1 MVLIIYII
9 KLDGGNMKKIY
20 SIFERLV
27 CIFLILLLSLIAV
40 ILFLKYN
47 SEIILIVIAYIC
59 VVLIIVALLK
69 LFSFPSHIIIRDNNV
84 KVFDFPLLAT
94 NKFYVKKRSLIIYN
108 SEININDVEKIEIIT
123 LTKEEQNKYIGYK
136 HILKKYLKFH
146 LKYGNP
152 KYVYVGNY
160 SNYQISKII
169 KLIINK

>member
-1 MVLIIYII
+1 
-9 KLDGGNMKKIY
+9 MKKIY

-27 CIFLILLLSLIAV
+27 CIFLILLLSLISV

-47 SEIILIVIAYIC
+47 SEIILIVIAYACI
-59 VVLIIVALLK
+59 VLIIVALLK
-69 LFSFPSHIIIRDNNV
+69 LIFLPSHIVIGNNTV

-94 NKFYVKKRSLIIYN
+94 NKFYVKKRSLILYN

-136 HILKKYLKFH
+136 HILKKYLKIN

-160 SNYQISKII
+160 SKYQINKII
-169 KLIINK
+169 KLAYKK

>member
-1 MVLIIYII
+1 
-9 KLDGGNMKKIY
+9 MKKIY

-27 CIFLILLLSLIAV
+27 CIFLILLLSLISV
-40 ILFLKYN
+40 ILLLKYN

-59 VVLIIVALLK
+59 IVLIIVALLK
-69 LFSFPSHIIIRDNNV
+69 LIYLPSHIVIRNNTV

-94 NKFYVKKRSLIIYN
+94 NKFYVKKRSLILYN

-123 LTKEEQNKYIGYK
+123 LTNEEQNKYIRYK
-136 HILKKYLKFH
+136 HILKKYLKIN
-146 LKYGNP
+146 LKYGIP

-169 KLIINK
+169 KLINNK

>member
-1 MVLIIYII
+1 
-9 KLDGGNMKKIY
+9 MKKIY

-27 CIFLILLLSLIAV
+27 CIFLILLLSLISV

-47 SEIILIVIAYIC
+47 SEIILIVIAYACI
-59 VVLIIVALLK
+59 VLIIVALLK
-69 LFSFPSHIIIRDNNV
+69 LIFLPSHIVIGNNTV

-94 NKFYVKKRSLIIYN
+94 NKFYVKKRSLILYN

-136 HILKKYLKFH
+136 HILKKYLKIN

-160 SNYQISKII
+160 SKYQINKII
-169 KLIINK
+169 KLVYKQ

>member
-1 MVLIIYII
+1 
-9 KLDGGNMKKIY
+9 MKKIY

-27 CIFLILLLSLIAV
+27 CIFLILLLSLISV

-47 SEIILIVIAYIC
+47 SEIILIVIAYACI
-59 VVLIIVALLK
+59 VLIIVALLK
-69 LFSFPSHIIIRDNNV
+69 LIFLPSHIVIGNNTV

-94 NKFYVKKRSLIIYN
+94 NKFYVKKRSLILYN

-136 HILKKYLKFH
+136 RILKKYLKIN

-160 SNYQISKII
+160 SKYQINKII
-169 KLIINK
+169 KLVYKQ

>member
-1 MVLIIYII
+1 
-9 KLDGGNMKKIY
+9 MKKIY

-27 CIFLILLLSLIAV
+27 CIFLILLLSLISV
-40 ILFLKYN
+40 ILLLKYN

-59 VVLIIVALLK
+59 IVLIIAALLK
-69 LFSFPSHIIIRDNNV
+69 LIYLPSHIVIGNNTV

-94 NKFYVKKRSLIIYN
+94 NKFYVKKRSLILYN

-160 SNYQISKII
+160 SKYQINKII
-169 KLIINK
+169 KLAYKQ